1 MEWLEKNETAAISRR
16 INKRGRKNE
25 WLQRLLL
32 LSLIGTFLLLL
43 VFPLYQL
50 FVQAFYSKDGSFVG
64 LENFIQYFSSP
75 ALVQSLKNTIFIS
88 STTTMISTAL
98 AFVYAYA
105 LVRSA
110 IPGKWFF
117 KSVALLPLFAP
128 TMMHGIALMYLFG
141 NQGLITNGFFG
152 ILPNVSFELYGP
164 IGIIIAEVIYTF
176 PQALLI
182 LLVAF
187 QGTDY
192 QMYEAADTL
201 RASKLKKFL
210 VITLPEVKYGVI
222 SASFVVFTLSF
233 TDFGAPKIV
242 GGQYNVLATD
252 VYKQVI
258 GQQNIAMGAAV
269 GIILMLPAVFA
280 FIVDRLTKQKHAAS
294 ISAKSKP
301 FQIKKGRLRDTILFL
316 FCSAITGAV
325 LLMVSAVLVAAFTKV
340 WPYDLSFTFEH
351 LGISSYTGNGMESFK
366 NSVLVAVITAIL
378 GTCLTFLF
386 AYGIEKIR
394 RMSGLRKIGYFLSV
408 IPLAVPGLVIGLGY
422 IFFFSQSEI
431 QFLSWEFK
439 NPFHFLYGTVAIIV
453 MANIIH
459 FYSVAFVTA
468 TTSLKK
474 LHKEYE
480 VVSESMGVPFYKTF
494 FTVTVPMCLPAISEM
509 AMYFFVNSMV
519 TISAVMFLYSPD
531 FKLAAVSIV
540 NMDDAGNLAAAAAM
554 SSLILLTN
562 ILIKVLH
569 EIITKKM
576 LLRVSRWQRR

>member
-1 MEWLEKNETAAISRR
+1 MEWLEKNGTAVIF
-16 INKRGRKNE
+16 KRVKQRGGKDG
-25 WLQRLLL
+25 WLQRVLLL
-32 LSLIGTFLLLL
+32 GLIGIFLLLL
-43 VFPLYQL
+43 ILPLYQL
-50 FVQAFYSKDGSFVG
+50 FIRAFYSKDGAFVG
-64 LENFIQYFSSP
+64 LENFVQYFSSP
-75 ALVQSLKNTIFIS
+75 TLVQSLKNTIFIS
-88 STTTMISTAL
+88 SATMIISVTL
-98 AFVYAYA
+98 AFIYAYA

-110 IPGKWFF
+110 IPGKGFF
-117 KSVALLPLFAP
+117 KAVALLPLFAP
-128 TMMHGIALMYLFG
+128 TMMHGIALVYLFG
-141 NQGLITNGFFG
+141 HQGFITNGFWGSIPG
-152 ILPNVSFELYGP
+152 ISFELYGP
-164 IGIIIAEVIYTF
+164 VGIIMAEVIYTF

-187 QGTDY
+187 RGTDY

-201 RASKLKKFL
+201 HASSLKKFL
-210 VITLPEVKYGVI
+210 IITMPNVKYGVI

-258 GQQNIAMGAAV
+258 GQQNIAMGATV

-280 FIVDRLTKQKHAAS
+280 FVVDRLTQQKHAAS

-301 FQIKKGRLRDTILFL
+301 FQIKKGWLRDSGLFL
-316 FCSAITGAV
+316 FCLSIMLFV

-340 WPYDLSFTFEH
+340 WPYDLGFTLEH
-351 LGISSYTGNGMESFK
+351 LGFSNYTGNGIESFK
-366 NSVLVAVITAIL
+366 NSFLVAVMTAVI

-394 RMSGLRKIGYFLSV
+394 RLSSLRKIGYFLSI

-422 IFFFSQSEI
+422 IFFFSQPEI
-431 QFLSWEFK
+431 EFFTWK
-439 NPFHFLYGTVAIIV
+439 FSNPFHFLYGTFAIIV
-453 MANIIH
+453 MANMIH

-468 TTSLKK
+468 TTALKK
-474 LHKEYE
+474 LDKEYE

-494 FTVTVPMCLPAISEM
+494 FTITVPMCLPAILEM
-509 AMYFFVNSMV
+509 ALYFFVNSMV
-519 TISAVMFLYSPD
+519 TISAVMFLYSPE
-531 FKLAAVSIV
+531 FKLAAISIV

-562 ILIKVLH
+562 IAVKVLH
-569 EIITKKM
+569 EIITKI
-576 LLRVSRWQRR
+576 LHLRVSRWQQR

>member
-1 MEWLEKNETAAISRR
+1 MEWLEKSGTAAALKR
-16 INKRGRKNE
+16 IKRESGKND

-32 LSLIGTFLLLL
+32 LGLIGTFMLLL
-43 VFPLYQL
+43 VLPLCQL
-50 FVQAFYSKDGSFVG
+50 FIHAFYRKDGSFAG

-75 ALVQSLKNTIFIS
+75 ALVQSLKHTVFIS
-88 STTTMISTAL
+88 GATTFISVSL

-110 IPGKWFF
+110 IPGKGFF
-117 KSVALLPLFAP
+117 KSAALLPLFAP
-128 TMMHGIALMYLFG
+128 TMMHGIALVYLFG
-141 NQGLITNGFFG
+141 NQGLLTNGFLG
-152 ILPNVSFELYGP
+152 IFPGVSLELYGP

-192 QMYEAADTL
+192 QMYEAADIL
-201 RASKLKKFL
+201 QAGKLKKFWI
-210 VITLPEVKYGVI
+210 ITMPGVKYGLI

-269 GIILMLPAVFA
+269 GMILMLPAIFA
-280 FIVDRLTKQKHAAS
+280 FVIDRLTQQKHAS
-294 ISAKSKP
+294 FISAKSKP
-301 FQIKKGRLRDTILFL
+301 FQIKKGRLRDTLLFL
-316 FCSAITGAV
+316 FCSAITGAI
-325 LLMVSAVLVAAFTKV
+325 LFMILAVLIAAFTKV
-340 WPYDLSFTFEH
+340 WPYDLSFTLEH
-351 LGISSYTGNGMESFK
+351 LGFSSYTGNGIEAFT
-366 NSVLVAVITAIL
+366 NSLIVAGITAII

-386 AYGIEKIR
+386 AYAIEKIR
-394 RMSGLRKIGYFLSV
+394 GLSHLRKVGYFLSV

-422 IFFFSQSEI
+422 IFFFSQPDI
-431 QFLSWEFK
+431 QIFSWK
-439 NPFHFLYGTVAIIV
+439 LANPFHFLYGTVAIVV

-468 TTSLKK
+468 TTALKK
-474 LHKEYE
+474 LDKEYE
-480 VVSESMGVPFYKTF
+480 VVSESMGIPLYKTF
-494 FTVTVPMCLPAISEM
+494 FTVTVPMCLPAILEM

-519 TISAVMFLYSPD
+519 TVSAVMFLYSPD
-531 FKLAAVSIV
+531 FKLAAISIV

-554 SSLILLTN
+554 SSLILLAN
-562 ILIKVLH
+562 IIVKILH
-569 EIITKKM
+569 EGITKTM
-576 LLRVSRWQRR
+576 RLWVIRWQQR

>member
-1 MEWLEKNETAAISRR
+1 MDWLEKNETAAPLRR
-16 INKRGRKNE
+16 TRQRDGKNE

-32 LSLIGTFLLLL
+32 LGLIGTFLLLL
-43 VFPLYQL
+43 IFPLYQL

-64 LENFIQYFSSP
+64 LANFTQYFSSP
-75 ALVQSLKNTIFIS
+75 TLVQSFKNTIFIS
-88 STTTMISTAL
+88 SATTLISVTL
-98 AFVYAYA
+98 AFIYAYA

-110 IPGKWFF
+110 IPGKGFF
-117 KSVALLPLFAP
+117 KSAALIPLFAP
-128 TMMHGIALMYLFG
+128 TMMHGIALVYLFG
-141 NQGLITNGFFG
+141 NQGLITNGFWG
-152 ILPNVSFELYGP
+152 MMPSISFELYGP

-192 QMYEAADTL
+192 QMYEAAETL

-210 VITLPEVKYGVI
+210 MITMPGVKYGVI

-258 GQQNIAMGAAV
+258 GQQNIAMGATV
-269 GIILMLPAVFA
+269 GIILMLPAVLA
-280 FIVDRLTKQKHAAS
+280 FTVDRLTQQKHAAS

-301 FQIKKGRLRDTILFL
+301 FQIKKGRLRDSVLFL

-325 LLMVSAVLVAAFTKV
+325 LLMVFAVLVAAFTKV

-351 LGISSYTGNGMESFK
+351 LGFSSYTGNGMESFK
-366 NSVLVAVITAIL
+366 NSLIVAGITAII
-378 GTCLTFLF
+378 GTCLTFVF

-394 RMSGLRKIGYFLSV
+394 RMTGLRRIGYFLSV

-431 QFLSWEFK
+431 QFFAWEFA

-474 LHKEYE
+474 LDKEYE

-494 FTVTVPMCLPAISEM
+494 FTITVPMCLPAIFEM
-509 AMYFFVNSMV
+509 AIYFFVNSMV

-531 FKLAAVSIV
+531 FKLAAISIV

-562 ILIKVLH
+562 IIVKALY
-569 EIITKKM
+569 EMITNKTR
-576 LLRVSRWQRR
+576 LRVSRWQQR